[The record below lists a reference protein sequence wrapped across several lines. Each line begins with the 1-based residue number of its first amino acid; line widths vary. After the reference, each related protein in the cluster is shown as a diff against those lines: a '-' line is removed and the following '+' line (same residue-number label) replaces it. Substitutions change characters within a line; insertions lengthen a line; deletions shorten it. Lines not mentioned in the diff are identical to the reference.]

1 MILFLLA
8 FVAFLI
14 IGVPISVSIGFSA
27 VLGCLSL
34 GYPLVVIGQ
43 KMVSGIDSWLLI
55 AIPLFILAG
64 NLMNAGKIT
73 DELFGTARE
82 LVGWIPGGLGHANV
96 LASVIFAGMSGSA
109 SADAGGL
116 GAIEIKAMR
125 DHGYDDD
132 FSAAVT
138 AASSVI
144 GPIFP
149 PSIPLIIYGASASVS
164 VSKLF
169 MGGVIPALVM
179 AVLMMVL
186 IYIYAVKR
194 GYERTAFNLRNLA
207 RQFVHALPACI
218 TPVIILA
225 GFTLGWFTPTE
236 ASAVATIY
244 ALIISVLVY
253 KSMDLKTFLQC
264 LKESAIS
271 SANTLF
277 IIGTSTLFTYVMAK
291 EGISAL
297 IANTI
302 TGVSSNPAV
311 VMFIINIILLI
322 LGMVMEPGA
331 ILTLMLPVLLPIA
344 NTMGYNLV
352 YFGVVVVLNLM
363 IGQVTPPFG
372 VCLTAD
378 VLPADLERLFVIF
391 AEQHARVRQVC
402 RRGKA
407 DASAAR
413 AEIQNAAGPRAARRV
428 DELCRQHLGIRA
440 RDEHRGRNVE
450 RQTIEL
456 PLADEI
462 RHRLARQVAL
472 DELARTLLHLGRG
485 VE

>member
-1 MILFLLA
+1 
-8 FVAFLI
+8 
-14 IGVPISVSIGFSA
+14 
-27 VLGCLSL
+27 
-34 GYPLVVIGQ
+34 
-43 KMVSGIDSWLLI
+43 
-55 AIPLFILAG
+55 
-64 NLMNAGKIT
+64 
-73 DELFGTARE
+73 
-82 LVGWIPGGLGHANV
+82 
-96 LASVIFAGMSGSA
+96 
-109 SADAGGL
+109 
-116 GAIEIKAMR
+116 
-125 DHGYDDD
+125 
-132 FSAAVT
+132 
-138 AASSVI
+138 
-144 GPIFP
+144 
-149 PSIPLIIYGASASVS
+149 
-164 VSKLF
+164 

-207 RQFVHALPACI
+207 WQFVHALPACI

-372 VCLTAD
+372 VCLFVISD
-378 VLPADLERLFVIF
+378 VNKIKLERIYKAILPFLVPLLITLAVTCTF
-391 AEQHARVRQVC
+391 PQVVTFLPDMLL
-402 RRGKA
+402 GA
-407 DASAAR
+407 TAA
-413 AEIQNAAGPRAARRV
+413 
-428 DELCRQHLGIRA
+428 
-440 RDEHRGRNVE
+440 
-450 RQTIEL
+450 
-456 PLADEI
+456 
-462 RHRLARQVAL
+462 
-472 DELARTLLHLGRG
+472 
-485 VE
+485 